1 MRAFPLIYLPIFQ
14 AVLICLLHTGNSIS
28 YAQSTDTI
36 KLCSETLHKNRQKI
50 IESKSPNS
58 QSLFPALDPTYQK
71 LRQTYSDWEECV
83 KGQKAPLLPFKT
95 LSGESYDAASL
106 AGKIVVVNFWFM
118 SCAPC
123 RAEMPALNKLVE
135 AYKGKNVVFIGFS
148 TDKADRLQPAFFE
161 QNRFDFK
168 VVAGALGLANSFQVM
183 GYPTTYVIDQ
193 GGVIRQAWIG
203 LDSAT
208 GQLNPYYKAKAAI
221 DNLLAAAG
229 K

>member
-1 MRAFPLIYLPIFQ
+1 M
-14 AVLICLLHTGNSIS
+14 
-28 YAQSTDTI
+28 
-36 KLCSETLHKNRQKI
+36 ENR
-50 IESKSPNS
+50 SPNT

-71 LRQTYSDWEECV
+71 LIQTYNDWEECV
-83 KGQKAPLLPFKT
+83 KGQKAPLGPFKT
-95 LSGESYDAASL
+95 INGESYDAASL
-106 AGKIVVVNFWFM
+106 AGKIVIVNFWFM

-135 AYKGKNVVFIGFS
+135 EYKGKNVLFIGFS
-148 TDKADRLQPAFFE
+148 TDKADRLKPAFFE

-168 VVAGALGLANSFQVM
+168 VVAEAQSLASSFQVT

-203 LDSAT
+203 VDSLT
-208 GQLNPYYKAKAAI
+208 GELGPYYKAKAAI
-221 DNLLAAAG
+221 DNLLVTAS